1 MTALA
6 RLLIEAGYFPAGL
19 PTDPTLARAMLRQAL
34 EHLLSSGV
42 ASVPSTCSQ
51 HSITSEAVA

>member
-19 PTDPTLARAMLRQAL
+19 PTDPALARAILRQAL

-42 ASVPSTCSQ
+42 ASAPSACSQ
-51 HSITSEAVA
+51 HSTTVEATA